1 MHDFDLVA
9 VDFDLGAIY
18 PIDVLR
24 SATGGPQPQ
33 RASPPGPELLLPGP
47 ELSPPEWSPPP
58 EPEWSPPPEPPPE
71 PLPLEPLPPEP
82 LPPEPLP
89 LEPLPPE
96 PLPLEPSFA
105 NAAPTR
111 RLLPSTS
118 GEAASARTKVEPI
131 SRFAI

>member
-24 SATGGPQPQ
+24 SAT
-33 RASPPGPELLLPGP
+33 LPLP
-47 ELSPPEWSPPP
+47 L
-58 EPEWSPPPEPPPE
+58 PE

-105 NAAPTR
+105 NAVPTR